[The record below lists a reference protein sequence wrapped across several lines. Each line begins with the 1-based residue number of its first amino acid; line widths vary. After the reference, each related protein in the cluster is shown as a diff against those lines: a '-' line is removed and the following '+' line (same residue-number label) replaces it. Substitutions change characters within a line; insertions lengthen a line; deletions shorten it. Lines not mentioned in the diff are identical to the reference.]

1 MRINVSNAVLLDS
14 FISTIKNYLEL
25 CKPRVVLL
33 MLITVMVGM
42 CMATQGKRMPWEIF
56 FWGNLGIAMAAG
68 AAAAVNHL
76 VDQRIDRIMRRT
88 QNRPLVRGKVP
99 AKHAVIFAMIL
110 GVLGIFVLWYFVN
123 MLTAVL
129 TFCSLMAYAVI
140 YTMYLKYNTSQNI
153 VIGGIAGAAPPLLGW
168 VAVTGHVDPA
178 ALLLTL
184 IIFVWTPPHFWALA
198 IYRKAEYAK
207 ADVPMLPVVFDD
219 RYTKLNVLLYTILLF
234 AITLLPVAIG
244 ISGWIYCI
252 GALLLNARF
261 LQMAIQLMKTDD
273 LRLSFAVFKYSI
285 LYLLLLFIVLLVDHF
300 LMI

>member
-1 MRINVSNAVLLDS
+1 MNVNISDITFVDS
-14 FISTIKNYLEL
+14 IITTLKNYLEL

-42 CMATQGKRMPWEIF
+42 CMATQARSVPWEIF

-76 VDQRIDRIMRRT
+76 VDQRIDSIMRRT
-88 QNRPLVRGKVP
+88 QNRPLVKGKVP
-99 AKHAVIFAMIL
+99 VAHAVVFAAVM

-123 MLTAVL
+123 TLTAVL
-129 TFCSLMAYAVI
+129 TFLSLMAYAVI

-207 ADVPMLPVVFDD
+207 ADVPMLPVVFNDQ
-219 RYTKLNVLLYTILLF
+219 YTKLNILLYTILLF
-234 AITLLPVAIG
+234 AITLMPVAIG
-244 ISGWIYCI
+244 VSGWVYCV
-252 GALLLNARF
+252 GAILLNMRF
-261 LQMAIQLMKTDD
+261 LQMAIRLQKTDD

-285 LYLLLLFIVLLVDHF
+285 LYLLLLFIVLLADHF
-300 LMI
+300 MLI